1 MLAELSELSGLRSLL
16 SADQRGCCG
25 IGPCLLFLPQV
36 IDHFI
41 NLLLLNLHVP
51 AEPLLVCRDPSLS
64 ALDIA
69 FVSSR
74 LSDTLSL
81 PTCPPEIKSNIVRLV
96 SSLVT
101 WGEDEVAVLRGDGQL
116 KTAIQ
121 QFDSQSDVALEVLAK
136 L

>member
-1 MLAELSELSGLRSLL
+1 MVLVLACSSSPRLSITLQNDALDSH
-16 SADQRGCCG
+16 A
-25 IGPCLLFLPQV
+25 
-36 IDHFI
+36 
-41 NLLLLNLHVP
+41 P
-51 AEPLLVCRDPSLS
+51 AEPFLIFRDPSLS

-69 FVSSR
+69 FLSSR
-74 LSDTLSL
+74 LTATLSL

-101 WGEDEVAVLRGDGQL
+101 WEEEEVAVLRGDGQL
-116 KTAIQ
+116 KSAIQ